1 MAKAKPARDA
11 PPPGPAGQRADEAR
25 DYILREVQ
33 RMVRT
38 VPAEQVEQLAQRIL
52 ASQKVITFGRG
63 RSGLVARMFAV
74 RLHHLGLASF
84 VVGETTTPP
93 VDRDTLVVLFS
104 GSGET
109 FAVALTAQLAR
120 GMGASIAVITSAPDS
135 TVAQNADLVILLP
148 APGQARKDL
157 APLGTLFETAAT
169 LFMDGVIAELMERRG
184 ETEESM
190 RKRHATLE

>member
-1 MAKAKPARDA
+1 MARAKGH
-11 PPPGPAGQRADEAR
+11 GPAAEAR
-25 DYILREVQ
+25 AYILREVERMAAAPDAKQTEDLVQ
-33 RMVRT
+33 RLN
-38 VPAEQVEQLAQRIL
+38 AAK
-52 ASQKVITFGRG
+52 KVIVFGRG

-74 RLHHLGLASF
+74 RLHHLGINSF

-109 FAVALTAQLAR
+109 FAVSLTAQLAH
-120 GMGASIAVITSAPDS
+120 GMGASIAVITAAPDS
-135 TVAQNADLVILLP
+135 TVAQNADIVVLLP
-148 APGQARKDL
+148 APGAPRREL
-157 APLGTLFETAAT
+157 APLGTLFELAAT
-169 LFMDGVIAELMERRG
+169 LYADSLVAELVARRG

>member
-1 MAKAKPARDA
+1 MPKGKP
-11 PPPGPAGQRADEAR
+11 GQRAEEAQ
-25 DYILREVQ
+25 DYVLREVR
-33 RMVRT
+33 RMLRAVE
-38 VPAEQVEQLAQRIL
+38 PKQVEALVQRVQQ
-52 ASQKVITFGRG
+52 SKKVITFGRG

-74 RLHHLGLASF
+74 RLHHLGVASY

-109 FAVALTAQLAR
+109 FAVSLTAQLAR
-120 GMGASIAVITSAPDS
+120 GMGASIAVITAAPDS
-135 TVAQNADLVILLP
+135 TVAQNADIVVQLP
-148 APGQARKDL
+148 APGQPRKDL
-157 APLGTLFETAAT
+157 APLGTLFEQAAL
-169 LFMDGVIAELMERRG
+169 LFVDSVVSELMERRG

>member
-1 MAKAKPARDA
+1 MGKGR
-11 PPPGPAGQRADEAR
+11 PGERAEEAQE
-25 DYILREVQ
+25 YILREVR
-33 RMVRT
+33 RMARS
-38 VPAEQVEQLAQRIL
+38 VEAKLLEDLAHRIL
-52 ASQKVITFGRG
+52 ASKKVIVFGRG
-63 RSGLVARMFAV
+63 RSGLVARMFAI

-120 GMGASIAVITSAPDS
+120 GMGASIVVITSAPDS

-148 APGQARKDL
+148 QPGSPRKEL
-157 APLGTLFETAAT
+157 APLGTLFEGSAQ
-169 LFMDGVIAELMERRG
+169 LLMDSVIAALMERRG

-190 RKRHATLE
+190 RQRHATLE

>member
-1 MAKAKPARDA
+1 MAKGKP
-11 PPPGPAGQRADEAR
+11 GERAQETQ
-25 DYILREVQ
+25 DYILREAK
-33 RMVRT
+33 RMVRA
-38 VPAEQVEQLAQRIL
+38 VEPKQVEDLVQRVQG
-52 ASQKVITFGRG
+52 SKKVITFGRG

-74 RLHHLGLASF
+74 RLHHLGIASF

-93 VDRDTLVVLFS
+93 VDRDTFVVLFS

-120 GMGASIAVITSAPDS
+120 GMGASICVITSAPDS
-135 TVAQNADLVILLP
+135 TVAQNADLVVLLP
-148 APGQARKDL
+148 APGQARKEL

-184 ETEESM
+184 EDEESM

>member
-1 MAKAKPARDA
+1 
-11 PPPGPAGQRADEAR
+11 
-25 DYILREVQ
+25 
-33 RMVRT
+33 
-38 VPAEQVEQLAQRIL
+38 
-52 ASQKVITFGRG
+52 
-63 RSGLVARMFAV
+63 MFAV
-74 RLHHLGLASF
+74 RLHHLGISSF

-120 GMGASIAVITSAPDS
+120 GMGASIAVITAAPDS

-148 APGQARKDL
+148 APKEPRKDL
-157 APLGTLFETAAT
+157 APLGTLFEGAAA
-169 LFMDGVIAELMERRG
+169 LLMDGVIAELMERRG

>member
-1 MAKAKPARDA
+1 MAKGK
-11 PPPGPAGQRADEAR
+11 RAEEAQ
-25 DYILREVQ
+25 DYILREVK
-33 RMVRT
+33 RMVRS
-38 VPAEQVEQLAQRIL
+38 VEPKLVEDLTQRIQ
-52 ASQKVITFGRG
+52 ASKKVIVFGRG

-74 RLHHLGLASF
+74 RLHHLGFASF

-120 GMGASIAVITSAPDS
+120 GMGASIAVITAAPDS
-135 TVAQNADLVILLP
+135 TVAQNADIVILLP
-148 APGQARKDL
+148 APGQPRKEL
-157 APLGTLFETAAT
+157 APLGTLFEAAAT
-169 LFMDGVIAELMERRG
+169 LFTDGVVAELLERRG